1 MVNVIEKSGT
11 GIERSGTGIEKSGT
25 GIEKSGTGVVRAT
38 MILAALAAMLLSG
51 IALAADTRLAISD
64 KNGHAIVSVHGEDGV
79 MVGASKAPIDGSGYA
94 RIPLYSVLQSS
105 NDVFSMGLLVQGSGS
120 GSAGESADSGG
131 SSLLVQGSGS
141 GDAGESVEPGSQVL
155 VQGSGSGDAGESFET
170 GGQILVQGSGSGSSG
185 ESCSNGPGL
194 LVQGSG
200 SGSSGESAGCS
211 GSVNIW
217 GYAEVVFDQAGAHV
231 VVNQIQGSR
240 QEEFLVAFLPG
251 SNGEFAY
258 SPDRGQNNRGFVATP

>member
-25 GIEKSGTGVVRAT
+25 GIEKSGTGLVRAT
-38 MILAALAAMLLSG
+38 VVLAALAAMLLSVT
-51 IALAADTRLAISD
+51 ALAADTRLAISD

-79 MVGASKAPIDGSGYA
+79 MVGASTAPIDGSGYA
-94 RIPLYSVLQSS
+94 RIPLYSVLQSA
-105 NDVFSMGLLVQGSGS
+105 NDVFSMGLMVQGSGS
-120 GSAGESADSGG
+120 GSAGESAGSRG

-141 GDAGESVEPGSQVL
+141 GDAGES
-155 VQGSGSGDAGESFET
+155 FEN
-170 GGQILVQGSGSGSSG
+170 GGQVLVQGSGSGSSG
-185 ESCSNGPGL
+185 ESCSDGPGL

-200 SGSSGESAGCS
+200 SGSSGESSGCS

-231 VVNQIQGSR
+231 VVNQVQGSR

-258 SPDRGQNNRGFVATP
+258 SSDRGQSNRGFVATP